1 MRVLDVYVVLCN
13 LYNQKIYKRIIDPAC
28 DPPLNTLAPHAI
40 LAPFPRHACDFLP
53 ALFPGA
59 HDLLLKSRRSCPSTD
74 PIMYK
79 GNCHA
84 RPLCCPCPAL
94 SPQSTADGSPRRRRT
109 AEVRAHAIVLPHL
122 SLNSARNGAALTH
135 PRLLGTSRHRRIC
148 APRYCRGRE
157 ERGHADTASLACSI
171 AETTHSAAL
180 RSPPLLLPVGLMV
193 EQSPRWHLCSG

>member
-79 GNCHA
+79 GNRLHSRIKDPRHPFPSLQSSTQEAALAVARPRHRQDEGPTTHRREAELYLARRRFHRRTCRRRAPRPRSLTPPPQRRAEKEKARQRRARPNRA
-84 RPLCCPCPAL
+84 RPLYYPCPAP
-94 SPQSTADGSPRRRRT
+94 SPQSTADGLPRRPFRR
-109 AEVRAHAIVLPHL
+109 
-122 SLNSARNGAALTH
+122 
-135 PRLLGTSRHRRIC
+135 
-148 APRYCRGRE
+148 
-157 ERGHADTASLACSI
+157 LA
-171 AETTHSAAL
+171 
-180 RSPPLLLPVGLMV
+180 
-193 EQSPRWHLCSG
+193 